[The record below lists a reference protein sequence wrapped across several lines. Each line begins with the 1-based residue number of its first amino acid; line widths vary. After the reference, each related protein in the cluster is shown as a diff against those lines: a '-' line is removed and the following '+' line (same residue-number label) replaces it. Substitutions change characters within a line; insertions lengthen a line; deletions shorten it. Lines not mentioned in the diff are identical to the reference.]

1 MKASLNEILD
11 SLEDRGALDET
22 DELLDAFTSW
32 AESTGRPLYPHQEN
46 ALVELLSGNHVIA
59 QTPTGSGKS
68 MIAMAAHFISLARG
82 GRSYYSAPLKAL
94 VSEKFFDLVDV
105 FGAANV
111 GLVTGDVAL
120 NAEAPIICCTAEIL
134 ANQALREGA
143 SLDAD
148 TVVMDEFH
156 FYADPQRG
164 WAWQV
169 PIMELPRP
177 QFVLLSATLGDT
189 SAIAEDLEERT
200 GRDVAVISDAKRPI
214 PLEFDYLVDPLPT
227 VVERLIDEGRTPV
240 YIVHFTQADAVKT
253 AVDLARTVPI
263 TVRDK
268 EQLKGEL
275 HGQNLDRG
283 FGKQLR
289 ELLLKGVGVHHAGML
304 PRYRR
309 LVERLTQKG
318 LLSVVCGTDT
328 LGVGINVPIRT
339 VLFTSL
345 VKYDGRRTRHLSARE
360 FHQIAGRAGRPG
372 FDDEG
377 SVRVLSTEDE
387 IDAAKRKARMTAA
400 QEEGDAAKQRKLQRR
415 AAKSGAKS
423 AGKPSKTS
431 GGKDRSVSWN
441 RSTFDRLVGAEP
453 ETLVPRFQTS
463 HSMFLNVLQSKEDPE
478 KRLIGLAEDAVR
490 ADREANPA
498 VDTERNVYLRQFG
511 DIYRSLLQAG
521 LIERVKD
528 HEGTKLRVVRDLPDD
543 FALNQPLTPFAL
555 AALDLLDPE
564 SPDFSMDI
572 ISVIESVMEDP
583 SAVLYAQQRK
593 ARDIAFAAMREEG
606 LEYEERRDRIDA
618 VTWPRPL
625 EELIVPAFDTFAI
638 TNPWVR
644 GREPSPKRI
653 VREMVEE
660 GLTFSQFVAK
670 YDLTRSEGVLL
681 RYLSDTY
688 RALRQVLPDSYKT
701 DQIDQVTDWLRE
713 LLGSVDT
720 SLLAEWEGLMA
731 GEDRP
736 SSSEGS
742 EDEAAF
748 GADESGQILFSRN
761 PHAMARAIRNE
772 AFARV
777 ELLARDAFEALA
789 KREVEFFPG
798 EPPVTDG
805 FTDYAVWEALLGSY
819 WDEYDRIGI
828 GPDARAADLFSL
840 VPHPDETELVLALGL
855 EDPSSIPL
863 TAEGDLDW
871 ILVRQVILDPEEEGN
886 WQLVLLVGRDATT
899 NQNRPILRTGAFR
912 SL

>member
-11 SLEDRGALDET
+11 SLEDQGALGDT
-22 DELLDAFTSW
+22 DELLDAFASW
-32 AESTGRPLYPHQEN
+32 ADSTGRPLYPHQEDS
-46 ALVELLSGNHVIA
+46 LVELLSGNHVIA

-68 MIAMAAHFISLARG
+68 MIALAAHFISLARG

-111 GLVTGDVAL
+111 GLVTGDVSL

-134 ANQALREGA
+134 ANQALREGS

-169 PIMELPRP
+169 PIIELSKP

-189 SAIAEDLEERT
+189 AAIAADLEERT
-200 GRDVAVISDAKRPI
+200 GREVAVISDAKRPI

-263 TVRDK
+263 TIRDK
-268 EQLKGEL
+268 DQLKREL
-275 HGQNLDRG
+275 QGQKLDRG

-377 SVRVLSTEDE
+377 SVRVLGTEEE
-387 IDAAKRKARMTAA
+387 IESVKRRAKMTAA

-415 AAKSGAKS
+415 AAKLGGKS
-423 AGKPSKTS
+423 QKGS
-431 GGKDRSVSWN
+431 GGRDKTVSWN
-441 RSTFDRLVGAEP
+441 RSTFDRLVAAEP
-453 ETLVPRFQTS
+453 EMLVPRFQTS
-463 HSMFLNVLQSKEDPE
+463 HSMFLNVLHGEDDPE
-478 KRLIGLAEDAVR
+478 ERLLRLAKEA
-490 ADREANPA
+490 ANTDREANPA
-498 VDTERNVYLRQFG
+498 LDPGRNAYLRQFG

-521 LIERVKD
+521 LIERVSND
-528 HEGTKLRVVRDLPDD
+528 EGSKLRVVRDLPDD

-564 SPDFSMDI
+564 SADFSMDI

-618 VTWPRPL
+618 VTWPQPL
-625 EELIVPAFDTFAI
+625 SELITPAFHTFAI

-720 SLLAEWEGLMA
+720 SLLAEWEGLVS
-731 GEDRP
+731 GQSRP
-736 SSSEGS
+736 SSSAEA
-742 EDEAAF
+742 EDETAF
-748 GADESGQILFSRN
+748 GADESGQVLFVRN
-761 PHAMARAIRNE
+761 PHAMVRAIRNE
-772 AFARV
+772 TFARV

-789 KREVEFFPG
+789 EREVEFFPG
-798 EPPVTDG
+798 EATQNSD
-805 FTDYAVWEALLGSY
+805 FTDSTQWETLLGIY

-828 GPDARAADLFSL
+828 GPEARAADLFSL
-840 VPHPDETELVLALGL
+840 AQHPDETELLLALRL
-855 EDPSSIPL
+855 ADASAIPL
-863 TAEGDLDW
+863 TAEGDRDW
-871 ILVRQVILDPEEEGN
+871 ILVRQAILDPEDEGN
-886 WQLVLLVGRDATT
+886 WQLVLLVDRAATT
-899 NQNRPILRTGAFR
+899 RQNRPVLRTGAFR

>member
-1 MKASLNEILD
+1 MKPSLNEILD
-11 SLEDRGALDET
+11 SLEDRELLDDT
-22 DELLDAFTSW
+22 DELLDGFASW
-32 AESTGRPLYPHQEN
+32 ADSTGRPLYPHQED

-94 VSEKFFDLVDV
+94 VSEKFFDLVDI

-169 PIMELPRP
+169 PIMELPNP

-189 SAIAEDLEERT
+189 TTIAEDLEERT
-200 GRDVAVISDAKRPI
+200 GREVAVISDAKRPI

-227 VVERLIDEGRTPV
+227 VIERLIDEERTPV
-240 YIVHFTQADAVKT
+240 YVVHFTQADAVKT
-253 AVDLARTVPI
+253 AVDLARTVPLS
-263 TVRDK
+263 VRDK
-268 EQLKGEL
+268 EQLKVEL
-275 HGQNLDRG
+275 QGQKLDRG

-289 ELLLKGVGVHHAGML
+289 DLLLKGVGVHHAGML

-318 LLSVVCGTDT
+318 LLSVICGTDT

-345 VKYDGRRTRHLSARE
+345 VKYDGRRSRHLSARE

-377 SVRVLSTEDE
+377 SVRVLATEE
-387 IDAAKRKARMTAA
+387 ELEATRRRARMTAA
-400 QEEGDAAKQRKLQRR
+400 QEEGDAAKQRKLQKR
-415 AAKSGAKS
+415 AAKS
-423 AGKPSKTS
+423 AGKSGTKSSKAA

-441 RSTFDRLVGAEP
+441 RSTFDRLVAAEP
-453 ETLVPRFQTS
+453 ETLTPRFQTS
-463 HSMFLNVLQSKEDPE
+463 HSMFLNVLHGDDDPE
-478 KRLIGLAEDAVR
+478 ARLTKLAEDAAK
-490 ADREANPA
+490 ADREASPVA
-498 VDTERNVYLRQFG
+498 DAERNVYLRQFG

-521 LIERVKD
+521 LVERINDGK
-528 HEGTKLRVVRDLPDD
+528 HTKLRVVRDLPDD

-564 SPDFSMDI
+564 SPDFSINI
-572 ISVIESVMEDP
+572 ISIIESVIEDP
-583 SAVLYAQQRK
+583 TQVLYAQQRK

-618 VTWPRPL
+618 VTWPKPL
-625 EELIVPAFDTFAI
+625 EELIGPAFSTFAI
-638 TNPWVR
+638 TNPWVL

-660 GLTFSQFVAK
+660 SLTFSQFVAK
-670 YDLTRSEGVLL
+670 YDLNRSEGVLL

-701 DQIDQVTDWLRE
+701 DDVDQITDWLRE
-713 LLGSVDT
+713 LLGSVDM

-731 GEDRP
+731 GEAHT
-736 SSSEGS
+736 SASSEP
-742 EDEAAF
+742 ENEAAF
-748 GADESGQILFSRN
+748 GADENGEVLFARN
-761 PHAMARAIRNE
+761 PHAMAREIRNE

-789 KREVEFFPG
+789 KRETEFFQGTSVLEADFADP
-798 EPPVTDG
+798 T
-805 FTDYAVWEALLGSY
+805 VWEETLGTY
-819 WDEYDRIGI
+819 WDEYERIGT
-828 GPDARAADLFSL
+828 GPDARSADLFSL
-840 VPHPDETELVLALGL
+840 VLHPDETELLLALG
-855 EDPSSIPL
+855 ETDASAVP
-863 TAEGDLDW
+863 TTTEGDLDW
-871 ILVRQVILDPEEEGN
+871 ILVRQTILDPEDEGN
-886 WQLVLLVGRDATT
+886 WRLVLLVDREATMR
-899 NQNRPILRTGAFR
+899 QNRPVLRTGAFR